1 MSSGEKAMNALLVRG
16 GQAAGLF
23 GILLIALSVAARL
36 SGRYTLGD
44 FQVGTLLLASVCA
57 VSTGCFLL
65 LWSIADQ
72 SRR

>member
-1 MSSGEKAMNALLVRG
+1 MNALLVRG

-23 GILLIALSVAARL
+23 GILLIVVSVAARL

-57 VSTGCFLL
+57 ITTGCFLL
-65 LWSIADQ
+65 LWSIADH
-72 SRR
+72 RRR